1 MRVQL
6 SAKTQL
12 SAEIDR
18 NSGALGRAAGVL
30 QLQSPAWHA
39 QGASPRTSRR
49 PPRSD
54 VVGILPLPGEV
65 CPPEVG
71 AAEGRAGSRLRPAF
85 AGAFKEAKPAEGGA
99 GPGVCRRAPRRRD
112 SGLKSRAAERS
123 CCSPPGPARSP
134 ASPLASPLCPPLGLY
149 LHRRGAAW
157 ADPARVY
164 GAPTNCLCTRPQPAA
179 SSTNT
184 ASTVILGPAG
194 ILKQLPPPQPPSHVR
209 TP

>member
-1 MRVQL
+1 M
-6 SAKTQL
+6 
-12 SAEIDR
+12 DR
-18 NSGALGRAAGVL
+18 NSGSLGRAPGVL
-30 QLQSPAWHA
+30 QLQSPAWRA
-39 QGASPRTSRR
+39 EGASPRTSRR

-54 VVGILPLPGEV
+54 VVGLLPLPGEV

-71 AAEGRAGSRLRPAF
+71 GAEGRAGNRLRPAF

-112 SGLKSRAAERS
+112 SGLESRAAERS
-123 CCSPPGPARSP
+123 SCSPPGPARLP

-149 LHRRGAAW
+149 LHLRGAAW
-157 ADPARVY
+157 ADPSWVY
-164 GAPTNCLCTRPQPAA
+164 GAPTDCPRTRPQPAV
-179 SSTNT
+179 SSTST

-194 ILKQLPPPQPPSHVR
+194 TPKQLPPPRPQSHVR